1 MLEAR
6 PDLTWRDVQGILA
19 VTSEK
24 MPDPDDSS
32 AHQNSAGF
40 WHSHWY
46 GFGIIDAKKAVDT
59 AITWELWP
67 PEQQV
72 VGESAREN
80 QPFPDISETE
90 YVSELTINH
99 KYKTGFISESVVV
112 SLNLKH
118 YNHGRL
124 KLTLVSPSGTESI
137 LNDGNSS
144 EHGILGG
151 SEKSELMTLRSWGED
166 PTGVWQ
172 LKVRDFSSK
181 GVILSNENVFLD
193 WVLVVYG
200 RVRRPKVSCWQVPS
214 YAKRYSPDCGGA
226 SWDELVK
233 TCQEADLCDC
243 IPSEYKRFNPDCLNS
258 SPSKARPTLEEV
270 VTYLSNGVSDE
281 SVLRRSGSPQ
291 NKAARWLATEDGA
304 AISLPKQGFER
315 RRELHQHTDNSDA
328 YMYVFRYVMAVNYF
342 ALDGPNWLFD
352 MNFLTDNPI
361 CEWNQVSFGNTDTGR
376 VYEIGGVTCDP
387 DTNLPIAVDLG
398 EFFGKH
404 SCLRMFLVRAK
415 DSTYSHHH
423 LFCFVS
429 LQNLI
434 TCREKFRRKTGC
446 LDPSSFLIWSTILL
460 RGGYRKS
467 YALFTALRFY
477 CFKTLILEVKYL
489 PALTIWKT
497 WKFYDSTTTIS
508 VAKFLPKYAI
518 LLILNT

>member
-1 MLEAR
+1 MKEAFQKGVTEGRDGKGIIYVFAAGNERQLENINAHIFEKTRYTITVGAVSKKLYGWTEDYSTSGTAVFVSAPAGNREDSINLLAIGGHGTCINSGSGTSFAAPIVTGVIALMLEAR

-24 MPDPDDSS
+24 IHDPDDSS
-32 AHQNSAGF
+32 AHKNSAGF

-151 SEKSELMTLRSWGED
+151 SEKLELMTLRSWGED

-233 TCQEADLCDC
+233 TCQEADVCDC
-243 IPSEYKRFNPDCLNS
+243 IPSEYKQFNPDC
-258 SPSKARPTLEEV
+258 
-270 VTYLSNGVSDE
+270 Y
-281 SVLRRSGSPQ
+281 
-291 NKAARWLATEDGA
+291 NK
-304 AISLPKQGFER
+304 P
-315 RRELHQHTDNSDA
+315 
-328 YMYVFRYVMAVNYF
+328 
-342 ALDGPNWLFD
+342 
-352 MNFLTDNPI
+352 
-361 CEWNQVSFGNTDTGR
+361 
-376 VYEIGGVTCDP
+376 
-387 DTNLPIAVDLG
+387 
-398 EFFGKH
+398 
-404 SCLRMFLVRAK
+404 
-415 DSTYSHHH
+415 
-423 LFCFVS
+423 
-429 LQNLI
+429 
-434 TCREKFRRKTGC
+434 
-446 LDPSSFLIWSTILL
+446 
-460 RGGYRKS
+460 
-467 YALFTALRFY
+467 
-477 CFKTLILEVKYL
+477 
-489 PALTIWKT
+489 
-497 WKFYDSTTTIS
+497 
-508 VAKFLPKYAI
+508 
-518 LLILNT
+518 